1 MVILSCHYWQGNVIK
16 LVAIAGQLARSTGIE
31 VYSVGVKAS
40 HSITIGDGVQ
50 LDASGN
56 AEKATGGTVARG
68 LFIAL
73 ETVDNSSGSAGDKYI
88 RVASGNT
95 YVYCTAGGALVV
107 GEAVKFDASAE
118 VVADTT
124 ILAGEVIVG
133 RYIAHEN
140 EEANP
145 TDAVD
150 GDIVIVRLGL

>member
-50 LDASGN
+50 LDANGN

-73 ETVDNSSGSAGDKYI
+73 ETVDNSSGSARDKYI

-95 YVYCTAGGALVV
+95 YVYCTAGGAVKV
-107 GEAVKFDASAE
+107 GECVKFDANAKLVTATGIFGAE
-118 VVADTT
+118 TH
-124 ILAGEVIVG
+124 VG
-133 RYIAHEN
+133 RYVGHEN
-140 EEANP
+140 EESAP
-145 TDAVD
+145 TDCVLND
-150 GDIVIVRLGL
+150 VIIVRLGL